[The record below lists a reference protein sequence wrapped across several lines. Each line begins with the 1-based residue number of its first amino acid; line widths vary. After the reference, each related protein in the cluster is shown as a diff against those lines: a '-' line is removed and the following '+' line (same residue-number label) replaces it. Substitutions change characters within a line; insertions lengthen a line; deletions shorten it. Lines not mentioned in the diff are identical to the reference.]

1 MSPPPHLIAGLGNPG
16 SEYAR
21 TRHNA
26 GFLVVEALHRAWGI
40 ESRETG
46 RFEALLGRGT
56 RGGRV
61 VWLARPLTFMNAS
74 GESVGALVRYYRVP
88 LTQVLVVVDDADLPL
103 GTVRLRPEGS
113 SGGHHGLESVETH
126 LGTRGYARLRL
137 GIGRREDAPG
147 VRQITGHVLGRF
159 GEAEGEVFD
168 RVVVHAVAQLTCWL
182 EDGIQKAMARFNG
195 ALAETDRD

>member
-1 MSPPPHLIAGLGNPG
+1 MSPSLIVGLGNPG
-16 SEYAR
+16 GEYAR

-26 GFLVVEALHRAWGI
+26 GFMVVEKLARAWGV
-40 ESRETG
+40 EGRETD
-46 RFEALLGRGT
+46 RFEAWVGRAT
-56 RGGRV
+56 RAGRV

-88 LTQVLVVVDDADLPL
+88 VEQVLVVVDDADLPL
-103 GTVRLRPEGS
+103 GTVRLRPDGS

-126 LGTRGYARLRL
+126 LGTRGYPRLRL
-137 GIGRREDAPG
+137 GIGRREPG

-159 GEAEGEVFD
+159 SDAEAGVLEQVLA
-168 RVVVHAVAQLTCWL
+168 HAVAQVSCWL

-195 ALAETDRD
+195 SAANNEEETQ